1 MYPIKKITLKMKEL
15 YYIFKMLS
23 RIFFHLSN
31 AHFFSGGPE
40 YEDRNPQRI
49 GAVRSLGPAKM
60 AVRRVVV

>member
-1 MYPIKKITLKMKEL
+1 
-15 YYIFKMLS
+15 MLS